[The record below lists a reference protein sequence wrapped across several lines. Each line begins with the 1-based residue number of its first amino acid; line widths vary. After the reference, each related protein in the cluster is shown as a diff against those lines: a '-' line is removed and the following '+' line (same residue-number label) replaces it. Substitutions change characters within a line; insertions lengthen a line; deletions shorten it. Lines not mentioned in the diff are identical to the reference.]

1 LTVMQFFMKELQNEF
16 WYFELPVR
24 VFWCI

>member
-1 LTVMQFFMKELQNEF
+1 MQFFMKELQNEF

>member
-1 LTVMQFFMKELQNEF
+1 MKELQNEF